1 MPFIPVPCFLSYV
14 DSEGTWVFPAE
25 RIASLNAEGAVR
37 LNEEIIPSEENVG
50 PVRVGLDSP

>member
-1 MPFIPVPCFLSYV
+1 M

-37 LNEEIIPSEENVG
+37 LNDEIIPSEENVG